1 MKSILVQLDPAT
13 LRGLNEVAPASSR
26 RRSEFIRTAIRKA
39 VLAEEYAR
47 MRKAYELAP
56 DSESE
61 ADTWADPEEF
71 QA

>member
-13 LRGLNEVAPASSR
+13 FRALSQVAPPSSR
-26 RRSEFIRTAIRKA
+26 RRSEFIRAAIRKA

-47 MRKAYELAP
+47 MRKAYEIAP

-61 ADTWADPEEF
+61 ADTWANPEEF
-71 QA
+71 EA